1 MASVI
6 SPLSPQSCHSSHA
19 QMLALLGPSSS
30 SSQSVPSDDWYQWG
44 FDQGHFSNPSAAP
57 SSPNPL
63 YATRPSAPS
72 EFYICL
78 KFLVGN
84 MKSTEN
90 NQQYLTIWWFLTRP
104 ISIAPAADEVQHDD
118 PSELPPSVA
127 VDNSLA
133 TNAPIGETPW
143 RETHLSTAVYNL
155 PARHRISS
163 SNSPSQASYQSHGN
177 RLAEESIWESISKKM
192 DSDEQRQRGLPG
204 NRYFGVDGRI
214 HLLLLK
220 NCYDRFRKKHQ
231 LHKYGVHQ
239 NAMNDRF
246 LHPSLPTAMVPRS
259 KKTSGK
265 ILRVMRGSSDLT
277 QSNKCWLMLY
287 KSLIGAVYELHQDLM
302 NRLNVSTFVHKR
314 QQDRLFDWLEDQI
327 FSPTQG
333 PPLMGIIDKPTVFW
347 WQDNPFGRVQSEL
360 ITYLA
365 QEENQNERLYHT
377 CRMLVETFYT
387 QNEVDYPASI
397 HPNYESFKEI
407 SASEDFKLNMAFL
420 LNSIP
425 VRKLAELDLPTEKR
439 GIFNHHPFSWSTW
452 SFAESFH
459 PNDFKAWGG
468 AKTLHPRLALAMSF
482 VKGTNLAV
490 LQVMRSK
497 EIPTLVAMQDFYEL
511 LVKLIRQM
519 DHFNLLVLKNL
530 KIVQSQVDLE
540 RGKMLRWMIKSIS
553 KPRDSL
559 PLIGIMK
566 INSRIAPWEEDRES
580 ASNSYGK
587 TQIKLIHYFSGDDA
601 RLDLENLAAFL
612 VTTYYKEARR
622 DFFKS
627 WTEISEKHT
636 RMQDRNPSLLS
647 T

>member
-1 MASVI
+1 VKLLLLKKRRLCHSDAALLHLHDFPVDFDIDVDSDPHQGTVKPMGGGVGGRYTASNPDFSEQFCTSSMAS
-6 SPLSPQSCHSSHA
+6 
-19 QMLALLGPSSS
+19 
-30 SSQSVPSDDWYQWG
+30 SVPSDDWYQWG
-44 FDQGHFSNPSAAP
+44 FDQGHFSKPSAAP

-163 SNSPSQASYQSHGN
+163 SNSPSQGSSISPARLILELTTALSIASYQSHGN

-220 NCYDRFRKKHQ
+220 NCYDRFRKTSVAQ
-231 LHKYGVHQ
+231 LADCDG
-239 NAMNDRF
+239 
-246 LHPSLPTAMVPRS
+246 PSF
-259 KKTSGK
+259 KKNLWKDIKGYA
-265 ILRVMRGSSDLT
+265 DLT

-387 QNEVDYPASI
+387 QNEASI

-566 INSRIAPWEEDRES
+566 INNRIAPWEEDERV
-580 ASNSYGK
+580 
-587 TQIKLIHYFSGDDA
+587 L
-601 RLDLENLAAFL
+601 
-612 VTTYYKEARR
+612 
-622 DFFKS
+622 
-627 WTEISEKHT
+627 
-636 RMQDRNPSLLS
+636 
-647 T
+647 